1 MTHTHLASNL
11 ALIVYPCY
19 TLTIPL
25 EYLKE
30 QFFAKKVEEYR
41 IFLYML
47 AYIKIL

>member
-1 MTHTHLASNL
+1 MTHTQFPSNL
-11 ALIVYPCY
+11 ALIVYLCY

-41 IFLYML
+41 IFLNLL